1 MAVPF
6 FTAHALRSIFLRA
19 YGRHFEEFRNRTY
32 NRDERVRTFPCVVK
46 PCFLKK
52 ELSEKSQR

>member
-1 MAVPF
+1 MSTYTC
-6 FTAHALRSIFLRA
+6 TANRLTELNRA
-19 YGRHFEEFRNRTY
+19 ELKGKLNRMY

-52 ELSEKSQR
+52 ELREKSQR